1 MNEPDEK
8 LIEEVLTKLNIS
20 AEIFNNI
27 KNLQKLPDDVVINFL
42 LSESSLSKTDFVN
55 RFLDEKKS

>member
-55 RFLDEKKS
+55 RFSDEKKF